1 MHVTCHICAGSHGV
15 NVRDAILCD
24 NGTHSTQFSSVAG
37 SITAHTGRGCPH
49 HAFCS
54 LHQIPHV

>member
-1 MHVTCHICAGSHGV
+1 MHVSCYICAGAHGV
-15 NVRDAILCD
+15 NVWDAILCD
-24 NGTHSTQFSSVAG
+24 NGTHSTQLSSVAG

-49 HAFCS
+49 HAFCN